1 MPRDAVLDAGM
12 RNEGAIVVPMTI
24 VRSDYF
30 DEIIG
35 AIKERVRVHH
45 LMVSREE
52 ILRREAARPD
62 DTGAWAAKTL
72 DRVLPEL
79 ASSRYAEHLDAEA
92 HSVHQIVAQI
102 KARII

>member
-1 MPRDAVLDAGM
+1 
-12 RNEGAIVVPMTI
+12 MTI
-24 VRSDYF
+24 ARSDYF

-62 DTGAWAAKTL
+62 DTGAWAEKTL
-72 DRVLPEL
+72 ARVLPEL

-102 KARII
+102 KPGSSRARLRQHAAMTPEQAYLKLS